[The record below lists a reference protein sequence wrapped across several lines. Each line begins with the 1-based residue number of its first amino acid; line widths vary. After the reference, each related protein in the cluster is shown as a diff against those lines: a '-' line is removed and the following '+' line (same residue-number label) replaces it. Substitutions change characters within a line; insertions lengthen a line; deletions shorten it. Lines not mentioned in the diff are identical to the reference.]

1 MREELF
7 TYDNLAVAVKA
18 DAADEIKTAYCTLG
32 WRLEDE
38 YGDDSYG
45 DIIHMDF
52 VRPHF
57 IRGKDRLQ
65 LLQVRY
71 EVALNFIA
79 RAHRRVGARA
89 AAVAAL
95 LIIVGLSLAG
105 FGAYC
110 IVSAPSPVFVGGGI
124 ALAVAGAAF
133 FAIAAYAGRTLL
145 ARDRVRCASITAI
158 LSENISA
165 ILSEAAH
172 ITGAQVS
179 ADESSGAAQ

>member
-1 MREELF
+1 MVS
-7 TYDNLAVAVKA
+7 T
-18 DAADEIKTAYCTLG
+18 
-32 WRLEDE
+32 
-38 YGDDSYG
+38 
-45 DIIHMDF
+45 
-52 VRPHF
+52 
-57 IRGKDRLQ
+57 
-65 LLQVRY
+65 
-71 EVALNFIA
+71 
-79 RAHRRVGARA
+79 
-89 AAVAAL
+89 AAL

-172 ITGAQVS
+172 ITGVQVS